1 MVISPRFPA
10 MSELPDRPDLQGWK
24 EIATHLNKSVRAVQR
39 WEQELGLPVHRLKTM
54 DDMVQNSLAPRR
66 FAVRL
71 LGFFALV
78 ALFMAAL
85 GLYGVISYSV
95 AQRTQEIGVRMAL
108 GAQSGALV
116 ALVIGQGL
124 RLAAQVRSRSLMPAA
139 WLAVMSGLLVTH
151 RSFPATAWP
160 GRKRS

>member
-1 MVISPRFPA
+1 VDPN
-10 MSELPDRPDLQGWK
+10 Q
-24 EIATHLNKSVRAVQR
+24 
-39 WEQELGLPVHRLKTM
+39 PVHRLKTM

-124 RLAAQVRSRSLMPAA
+124 RLAAMGVVLGLALAMVLSRMLQSQFFGVSAFDPLTMVAIAAVLLGAASLASYLPARRA
-139 WLAVMSGLLVTH
+139 SKVDPLVAL
-151 RSFPATAWP
+151 RYD
-160 GRKRS
+160 